1 VKCTVLPLTIIL
13 ALLLLGPN
21 LLAQQSDR
29 ELARLLVG
37 AWRSSRHDYVYLAD
51 GTWWLGKPDPRPNP
65 LVSHGRWY
73 IKNHFL
79 IEDDAEENGG
89 FSKPEKDLIKKL
101 DRHEIIFGPG
111 FEMKRIRLED
121 ADQYW

>member
-1 VKCTVLPLTIIL
+1 MIVIL
-13 ALLLLGPN
+13 AVLSLESAISAG
-21 LLAQQSDR
+21 QQSDR

-37 AWRSSRHDYVYLAD
+37 AWRSSRHDYVYLSD

-89 FSKPEKDLIKKL
+89 FSKPEKDIIKKL
-101 DRHEIIFGPG
+101 DGHEIVFGPG
-111 FEMKRIRLED
+111 FEMKRIRLSE

>member
-1 VKCTVLPLTIIL
+1 MKSVRVIIL
-13 ALLLLGPN
+13 AVLVLAAGN
-21 LLAQQSDR
+21 VAAQQSDR
-29 ELARLLVG
+29 KLARLLVG

-73 IKNHFL
+73 IRNRFL
-79 IEDDAEENGG
+79 IEEYADEKGT
-89 FSKPEKDLIKKL
+89 FSTPEKDFIKKL
-101 DRHEIIFGPG
+101 DRREIIFGPG